1 MKARLQRAPRKTKD
15 PELEEGMADGS
26 TNEILKK
33 QVWRKLSALPQDK
46 QYAALDFI
54 DYLSSEYA
62 DRSAPRA
69 DPFQQFAESVQR
81 GLRRTRASTTTVK
94 GTMKVLGAADRVLDS
109 FREAGREFLA
119 ELEAGS
125 PEPPPKTDHRPPEE
139 REIIVE

>member
-1 MKARLQRAPRKTKD
+1 MA
-15 PELEEGMADGS
+15 EEG

-33 QVWRKLSALPQDK
+33 QVWRKLSSLPEEK
-46 QYAALDFI
+46 QYEVLDFI
-54 DYLSSEYA
+54 DFLTSEYA
-62 DRSAPRA
+62 DRSAPRPDA
-69 DPFQQFAESVQR
+69 FQSFAESVQR
-81 GLRRTRASTTTVK
+81 GLRRTRASANTMK

-125 PEPPPKTDHRPPEE
+125 PEPPPKPADRPPPEK